1 MVNINGIS
9 MVLPSIYVYPWM
21 FHKYLNVKKY
31 QDTFKKLDFD
41 VKQHTFQ
48 VFPTGPT
55 NQHRHIEKL

>member
-1 MVNINGIS
+1 

-55 NQHRHIEKL
+55 NQHIHIEKL